1 LGQLVAFGS
10 VGRSDTLVEQTSQ
23 YRFAPLTLDQLNVGV
38 VETPVAP
45 SAGPFNVGAER
56 SDAGVWKYNTVVK
69 DDSPAESPAATFH
82 RYFLPAASVAL

>member
-10 VGRSDTLVEQTSQ
+10 VGRSDILVEQTSQ

-56 SDAGVWKYNTVVK
+56 RAGAVVK
-69 DDSPAESPAATFH
+69 ERT
-82 RYFLPAASVAL
+82 LE